1 MDNPFIVD
9 LFSGCGGF
17 GLGAKMA
24 GFDCRVAVDIDETLQ
39 SAYRTNFPN
48 TTAIQADI
56 GALERSAW
64 RLLLRDKRP
73 DGVIGGPPC
82 QGFSRMGRR
91 DLEDPRNSLIEHF
104 FRHVAHL
111 DPKFFVMENVEGLL
125 DEGRIDVLL
134 TALRHVSKRY
144 KILDPIIV
152 KASDYGAPTIR
163 TRVILVGYNPNE
175 IEELSITDFLPRD
188 EIKRVTVRDAI
199 SDLPMPIISKA
210 KSQYSWSK
218 YPSIK
223 THGLSEYAQIARRL
237 PPEGMGNV
245 EAIRKLTQRCS
256 SGHEATVH
264 STVVAE
270 RYGALEQGQTE
281 KVSKSVRL
289 KWDGFCP
296 TLRAGTG
303 SEKGSHQAVRPIH
316 PEEPRVI
323 TVREA
328 ARLQGFPDWFLFHPT
343 KWNSFRMIGNSVS
356 PKVSEFLLARI
367 HEKIISREL
376 CSYA

>member
-134 TALRHVSKRY
+134 TALRHVS
-144 KILDPIIV
+144 
-152 KASDYGAPTIR
+152 
-163 TRVILVGYNPNE
+163 
-175 IEELSITDFLPRD
+175 
-188 EIKRVTVRDAI
+188 
-199 SDLPMPIISKA
+199 
-210 KSQYSWSK
+210 
-218 YPSIK
+218 
-223 THGLSEYAQIARRL
+223 
-237 PPEGMGNV
+237 
-245 EAIRKLTQRCS
+245 
-256 SGHEATVH
+256 
-264 STVVAE
+264 
-270 RYGALEQGQTE
+270 
-281 KVSKSVRL
+281 
-289 KWDGFCP
+289 
-296 TLRAGTG
+296 
-303 SEKGSHQAVRPIH
+303 
-316 PEEPRVI
+316 
-323 TVREA
+323 
-328 ARLQGFPDWFLFHPT
+328 
-343 KWNSFRMIGNSVS
+343 
-356 PKVSEFLLARI
+356 
-367 HEKIISREL
+367 
-376 CSYA
+376 